1 MVKHIVCWNLYEK
14 ANGKTKQQNAM
25 EIKEKLLDL
34 KNKIPHIQTIEVG
47 INSDKANPDN
57 YDVVLITEFKS
68 FGDLQIYQKHPAH
81 QEFVEFVTPL
91 RGNKVAVDYEIDH
104 EK

>member
-14 ANGKTKQQNAM
+14 AKGKTQQQNAM
-25 EIKEKLLDL
+25 EIKEKLLGL
-34 KNKIPHIQTIEVG
+34 KNKIPQIQTIEVG

-57 YDVVLITEFKS
+57 YNVVLITEFKN
-68 FGDLQIYQKHPAH
+68 FEDLEFYQKHPAH

-91 RGNKVAVDYEIDH
+91 RSDKVAVDYEN
-104 EK
+104 